1 MSRAKALDGIRAEE
15 YMMLKAVILANSAA
29 PSGTNDEKHDKL
41 KSDILGSFHDCVAA
55 TRYVT
60 FLKNSC
66 SPIRNEKW
74 EKWASIHV
82 FRSVKTAPVVV
93 QSLLLLLPLI
103 RQADLTIKSFLKNI
117 HKSGGAFKLNKLL
130 VEMLETQ

>member
-55 TRYVT
+55 TRYVSLFAK
-60 FLKNSC
+60 FLFANLEC
-66 SPIRNEKW
+66 E
-74 EKWASIHV
+74 
-82 FRSVKTAPVVV
+82 RSVHSCFQVSEDCARCRAEPFTPIA
-93 QSLLLLLPLI
+93 S
-103 RQADLTIKSFLKNI
+103 
-117 HKSGGAFKLNKLL
+117 H
-130 VEMLETQ
+130 

>member
-60 FLKNSC
+60 FLQNSC
-66 SPIRNEKW
+66 SPIRN

-117 HKSGGAFKLNKLL
+117 HQSGGAFKLNKLL

>member
-60 FLKNSC
+60 FFAKFLFTDLEVERSV
-66 SPIRNEKW
+66 SV
-74 EKWASIHV
+74 HV
-82 FRSVKTAPVVV
+82 SRSVKTAPVVV
-93 QSLLLLLPLI
+93 QSLLLLLSLI